1 MKLMQR
7 MMVRHIELF
16 IICHN
21 VNHLTSGIII
31 FLTGGPTRNFLMQL
45 WNQISQVTLLLSD
58 GSQIRIFDDC
68 GEFILP
74 SRDVKIQ
81 AKARPLYRGIGRIIS
96 YCILHKHMIANHVL
110 VSVQLVLS

>member
-1 MKLMQR
+1 
-7 MMVRHIELF
+7 
-16 IICHN
+16 
-21 VNHLTSGIII
+21 
-31 FLTGGPTRNFLMQL
+31 MQL

-81 AKARPLYRGIGRIIS
+81 AKSRPLYRGIGRIIS